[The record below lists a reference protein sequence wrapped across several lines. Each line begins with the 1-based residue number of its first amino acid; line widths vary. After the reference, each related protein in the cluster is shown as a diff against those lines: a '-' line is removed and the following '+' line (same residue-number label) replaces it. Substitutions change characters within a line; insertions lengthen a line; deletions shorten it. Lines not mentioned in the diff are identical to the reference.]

1 MMKGCMG
8 KLLFVDL
15 STGAFTDRPVDE
27 ETYRRYLG
35 GVGLAARLLYDE
47 IPSGADPL
55 GPDNVLG
62 FMGGLLTGTGAVMCG
77 RWMAVETALGWP
89 STRAHN
95 PGRGERRNR
104 DPDLLRPQVA
114 TRDRMFLHRLR

>member
-1 MMKGCMG
+1 MKGCMG

-77 RWMAVETALGWP
+77 RWMAVCKSPLTGGWGDANCGGTLSP
-89 STRAHN
+89 A
-95 PGRGERRNR
+95 
-104 DPDLLRPQVA
+104 
-114 TRDRMFLHRLR
+114 